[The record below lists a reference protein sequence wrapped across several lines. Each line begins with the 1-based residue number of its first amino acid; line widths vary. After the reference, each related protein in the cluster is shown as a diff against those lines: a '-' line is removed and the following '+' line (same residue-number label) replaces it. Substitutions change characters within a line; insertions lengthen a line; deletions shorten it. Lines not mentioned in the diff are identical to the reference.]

1 MNVQRLFPCAL
12 LALLFCAPSLPA
24 RDRGEVFIVPL
35 RSFEEVPAVS
45 SNARGMLKARIDQS
59 AGTITYE
66 LRYEGLQGDIR
77 QAHIHFGQRGV
88 NGGVSVFLCKTATNP
103 DPTGL
108 APDCAAS
115 PAVVSGVLTS
125 ANVIGPAG
133 QGIAA
138 TEFAELVRAI
148 RSGVAYVNV
157 HSSVFP
163 GGEVRGQ
170 MRGHGDH

>member
-1 MNVQRLFPCAL
+1 MNARAVLPG
-12 LALLFCAPSLPA
+12 ALLFCALFAVPAIA
-24 RDRGEVFIVPL
+24 RDDVVFIPL

-45 SNARGMLKARIDQS
+45 SAARGVFKARIREDGS
-59 AGTITYE
+59 SIAYE
-66 LRYEGLQGDIR
+66 LSYENLQGDIR

-88 NGGVSVFLCKTATNP
+88 NGGISVFLCQTATNP

-108 APDCAAS
+108 APSCTAP
-115 PAVVSGVLTS
+115 PATLSGTLTA
-125 ANVIGPAG
+125 ANVIGPNG
-133 QGIAA
+133 QGIAP

-148 RSGVAYVNV
+148 RGGVAYVNV

-170 MRGHGDH
+170 IRGHGHDGH